1 MEATVERKSPH
12 TLGTER
18 LTKLLMQYATP
29 AIIAMTATSLYN
41 MVDSIFIG
49 QGCGKE
55 AIAGLAVTFPFANL
69 SAAFGAMV
77 GIGASI
83 MIAMKLG
90 QKDRKSAELLLGNVV
105 MLNTW
110 IGGLFSI
117 ICLLFLEP
125 ILRLFGASDATLPY
139 AKEYMQVLLYGNIIT
154 HIYFGLNDV
163 VRSSGYPRKA
173 MLFTI
178 TAVCINALFNY
189 IFIFILDMGIAGAA
203 WGTLCAQLTALML
216 LIRHYTDPKTYLRFQ
231 RGIMK
236 VRWDFIKSILG
247 IGMSPFLINV
257 CACLVVSVI
266 NNSLLK
272 YGDDIAVG
280 AYGIVNRIVFMFV
293 MIVMGLNQGMQ
304 PIVAYNYGA
313 SQFNRV
319 RKVLML
325 TIACAVTVTTI
336 GFLLCEFASLPLVS
350 MFTTDEGLKQAAI
363 DGMHLLVIAFPVVG
377 AQIVSVGFFQSIGV
391 VKKSIFLS
399 LSRQLIFLIPSLL
412 ILPEFWGL
420 NGVWLSLP
428 FADVL
433 ATIVTTILLVY
444 QLKKFKRVGNIV

>member
-1 MEATVERKSPH
+1 MDTTVKGRTPH
-12 TLGTER
+12 TLGSEK
-18 LTKLLMQYATP
+18 LSKLLMQYATP

-77 GIGASI
+77 GVGSSI

-90 QKDRKSAELLLGNVV
+90 QKDMKSAELLLGNVV

-154 HIYFGLNDV
+154 HIYLGLNDV
-163 VRSSGYPRKA
+163 MRSSGYPKKA
-173 MLFTI
+173 MMFTV
-178 TAVCINALFNY
+178 TAVCVNALFNY
-189 IFIFILDMGIAGAA
+189 LFIFILDMGIAGAA
-203 WGTLCAQLTALML
+203 WGTICAQLTALTL
-216 LIRHYTDPKTYLRFQ
+216 LLFHYTNPNSFLRFQ
-231 RGIMK
+231 KGIMK

-257 CACLVVSVI
+257 CACMVVSVV
-266 NNSLLK
+266 NNSLVK
-272 YGDDIAVG
+272 YGGDIAVG
-280 AYGIVNRIVFMFV
+280 AYGIVNRIVFMFIMV
-293 MIVMGLNQGMQ
+293 VMGFNQGMQ

-313 SQFNRV
+313 KQPDRV
-319 RKVLML
+319 RKALML
-325 TIACAVTVTTI
+325 TIGCAMTVTTI
-336 GFLLCEFASLPLVS
+336 GFLLCEMFPRPLVS
-350 MFTTDEGLKQAAI
+350 LFTTDAQLTEAAV
-363 DGMHLLVIAFPVVG
+363 DGMRLLVLAFPFVG
-377 AQIVSVGFFQSIGV
+377 AQVVSVGFFQSLGI

-399 LSRQLIFLIPSLL
+399 LSRQLIFLVPLLL
-412 ILPEFWGL
+412 ILPTFWGL
-420 NGVWLSLP
+420 NGVWLSMP
-428 FADVL
+428 IADGM
-433 ATIVTTILLVY
+433 ATIITLVLLIY
-444 QLKKFKRVGNIV
+444 QLKKFKNESYG

>member
-1 MEATVERKSPH
+1 MDSAIENRKTPH
-12 TLGTER
+12 TLGSER
-18 LTKLLMQYATP
+18 LPKLLMQYATP

-77 GIGASI
+77 GVGASI

-90 QKDRKSAELLLGNVV
+90 QKDTKSAELLLGNVV

-110 IGGLFSI
+110 IGGAFSI
-117 ICLLFLEP
+117 VCLLLLEP

-154 HIYFGLNDV
+154 HIYLGLNDV
-163 VRSSGYPRKA
+163 MRSSGYPKKA
-173 MLFTI
+173 MAFTI

-189 IFIFILDMGIAGAA
+189 VFIFLFDMGIAGAA
-203 WGTLCAQLTALML
+203 WGTLCAQVTALML
-216 LIRHYTDPKTYLRFQ
+216 LIRHYTNPDSFLRFQ

-272 YGDDIAVG
+272 YGGDIAVG
-280 AYGIVNRIVFMFV
+280 ANGIVNRIVFIFLMV
-293 MIVMGLNQGMQ
+293 VMGFNQGMQ

-313 SQFNRV
+313 KQFERV
-319 RKVLML
+319 RKTLLL
-325 TIACAVTVTTI
+325 TIGCAVTVTTI
-336 GFLLCEFASLPLVS
+336 GFLLCQLAPYPLVR
-350 MFTTDEGLKQAAI
+350 MFTTDSDLADAAVH
-363 DGMHLLVIAFPVVG
+363 GMRLMVLALPVVG
-377 AQIVSVGFFQSIGV
+377 AQVVSVGFFQSVGI

-399 LSRQLIFLIPSLL
+399 LSRQLIFLVPGLLFFPTIWGLDGVWMSMPVADSLATVVTLVLL
-412 ILPEFWGL
+412 I
-420 NGVWLSLP
+420 
-428 FADVL
+428 
-433 ATIVTTILLVY
+433 Y
-444 QLKKFKRVGNIV
+444 QLKKFKKM